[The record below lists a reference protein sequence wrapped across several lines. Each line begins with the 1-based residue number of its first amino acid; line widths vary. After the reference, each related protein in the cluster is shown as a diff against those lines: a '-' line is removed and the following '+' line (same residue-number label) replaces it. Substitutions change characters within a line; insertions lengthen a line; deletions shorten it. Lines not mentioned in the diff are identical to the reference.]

1 MGRGVD
7 KGSRGRKRE
16 KTVKNGGGV
25 GVGLARNTWRE
36 EKGERGRRGQS
47 QKRVRIREWREAD
60 QSLLQQA
67 RRTWLLLGN
76 CRVELPGRA

>member
-36 EKGERGRRGQS
+36 EKGERGRRGSESEKS
-47 QKRVRIREWREAD
+47 QN
-60 QSLLQQA
+60 Q
-67 RRTWLLLGN
+67 
-76 CRVELPGRA
+76 RVEGSRPVPFTASQANLAVAR